1 VSPGP
6 AAALLAALGVA
17 ALLAGRTSAVAVIV
31 AILLAVCL
39 RAGRRTRPYLIGIGF
54 TSGSVFLLTPF
65 VESVGSHVLWTGPI
79 VPVLGAL
86 DVTREEL
93 AYGLLQALRLAAVS
107 LAFAVYA
114 LQLDHDRLVRSARLA
129 RRSVLAVVLA
139 TRLVPTLERD
149 AAGML
154 EALRGRGVR
163 VAGARGYARLASPL
177 LSGSLERGLNLAEAM
192 EARGYGR
199 AGATRAPRA
208 PLDRLDVAALAA
220 AVAIALA
227 GKLWL

>member
-1 VSPGP
+1 RASSVDRPLPVRAAVSPGP

-39 RAGRRTRPYLIGIGF
+39 RAGRRARPYLIGIGF
-54 TSGSVFLLTPF
+54 TSGSVLLLTPL

-93 AYGLLQALRLAAVS
+93 AYGTLQALRLAAVS

-129 RRSVLAVVLA
+129 RRSVLAVALA
-139 TRLVPTLERD
+139 TRLVPPLERD

-163 VAGARGYARLASPL
+163 VSGARGYA
-177 LSGSLERGLNLAEAM
+177 
-192 EARGYGR
+192 
-199 AGATRAPRA
+199 
-208 PLDRLDVAALAA
+208 
-220 AVAIALA
+220 
-227 GKLWL
+227 

>member
-1 VSPGP
+1 MSPGP

-31 AILLAVCL
+31 AILLSVCL
-39 RAGRRTRPYLIGIGF
+39 RAGRRARPYLIGIGF
-54 TSGSVFLLTPF
+54 TSGSVLLLTPF

-79 VPVLGAL
+79 VPVLGAH

-114 LQLDHDRLVRSARLA
+114 LQLDHDRLVRSALLA
-129 RRSVLAVVLA
+129 RRSVLAVALA

-163 VAGARGYARLASPL
+163 VSGARGYARLASPL
-177 LSGSLERGLNLAEAM
+177 LSGSLERGLNLAETM

-199 AGATRAPRA
+199 PGATRAPRA
-208 PLDRLDVAALAA
+208 PLELLDVAALAA
-220 AVAIALA
+220 AVAIVLA

>member
-1 VSPGP
+1 VRPGS

-17 ALLAGRTSAVAVIV
+17 ALLAGRTESVAVVV

-39 RAGRRTRPYLIGIGF
+39 RAGRRSRPYLLGIAF
-54 TSGSVFLLTPF
+54 TAVSLFALTPL
-65 VESVGSHVLWTGPI
+65 VESIGSHILWTGPI
-79 VPVLGAL
+79 VPVLGQL
-86 DVTREEL
+86 DLTGEEL
-93 AYGLLQALRLAAVS
+93 ASAGLQALRLAAVS
-107 LAFAVYA
+107 LAFAAYA
-114 LQLDHDRLVRSARLA
+114 LLLDHDRLVRSARLA
-129 RRSVLAVVLA
+129 RRSALAVALA

-177 LSGSLERGLNLAEAM
+177 LAGSLERGLNLAEAM

-199 AGATRAPRA
+199 PGATRAPGPSLGAR
-208 PLDRLDVAALAA
+208 DAALLAA
-220 AVAIALA
+220 AVVVVVA